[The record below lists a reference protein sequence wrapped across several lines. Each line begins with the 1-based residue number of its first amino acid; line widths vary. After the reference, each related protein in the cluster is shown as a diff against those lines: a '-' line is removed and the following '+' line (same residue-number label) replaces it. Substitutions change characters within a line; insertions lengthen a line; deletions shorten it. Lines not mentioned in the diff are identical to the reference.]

1 MTGYLP
7 TATWRNDYPLF
18 PVPTTDGSKAAS
30 MQIWSVDENYI
41 PTLDMQMVQGR
52 NFSKD
57 FLTDSTGI
65 ILNESAARLLGFR
78 EAVNKDLYSLDN
90 FPAKDLTH
98 LHVVGVVKDFNF
110 NSLREQVSPL
120 AMRWRR
126 ENSRIA
132 IKTATKN
139 IPGLI
144 TQIEN
149 RWKVMA
155 PSQPFNYTF
164 MDEEFNHTY
173 RTEQQTGR
181 LFISF
186 ATLAI
191 LIACMGL
198 LGLAM
203 FTAEQRTREIGIRK
217 VLGASVG
224 GILGLLTRDFLKLV
238 VLSILV
244 ASPLAWWM
252 MNKWLQDFAYRTS
265 ISWTVFAMATGAALV
280 TAVVTISVQ
289 AIKSAKANPV
299 KSLRT
304 E

>member
-1 MTGYLP
+1 
-7 TATWRNDYPLF
+7 
-18 PVPTTDGSKAAS
+18 
-30 MQIWSVDENYI
+30 
-41 PTLDMQMVQGR
+41 
-52 NFSKD
+52 
-57 FLTDSTGI
+57 
-65 ILNESAARLLGFR
+65 
-78 EAVNKDLYSLDN
+78 
-90 FPAKDLTH
+90 
-98 LHVVGVVKDFNF
+98 VVKDFNF
-110 NSLREQVSPL
+110 NSLREEVSPL
-120 AMRWRR
+120 AMRWGK

-132 IKTATKN
+132 VRTATKN

-144 TQIEN
+144 AQIEN
-149 RWKVMA
+149 KWKAMA

-164 MDEEFNHTY
+164 MDEDFNNTY

-191 LIACMGL
+191 FIACLGL

-224 GILGLLTRDFLKLV
+224 GILGLMTRDFLKLV

-280 TAVVTISVQ
+280 TAVATISVQ
-289 AIKSAKANPV
+289 ALKSAMANPV